1 MNRKQ
6 KKNYRP
12 RKSSDDLKIIA
23 ENQLKYVIWML
34 NETATLSAK
43 PNSPE
48 NNAYIESFVIH
59 ARMLIEFLYGESNRN
74 DDIRAADYVDS
85 WRDDHIGDNKPFSK
99 STFIKDIKTKA
110 DKMAAHLTDHG
121 SMYSDKDREWDRIKI
136 RDEINKII
144 LEFLDAVPD
153 DATISKETKSE
164 IRSII
169 MKESG
174 PNGVPYDSI
183 KTAEIITTGLTS
195 ITGATGPHQ

>member
-74 DDIRAADYVDS
+74 DDIRAADYVDGWWDNYIS
-85 WRDDHIGDNKPFSK
+85 KNKPLEK
-99 STFIKDIKTKA
+99 SEFIKNIKKKA
-110 DKMAAHLTDHG
+110 NLMAAHLTKAG
-121 SMYSDKDREWDRIKI
+121 SMYSDKDKEWDRIRI
-136 RDEINKII
+136 RDDI
-144 LEFLDAVPD
+144 
-153 DATISKETKSE
+153 
-164 IRSII
+164 
-169 MKESG
+169 
-174 PNGVPYDSI
+174 
-183 KTAEIITTGLTS
+183 
-195 ITGATGPHQ
+195 

>member
-59 ARMLIEFLYGESNRN
+59 ARMLIEFLYGESNRK

-85 WRDDHIGDNKPFSK
+85 WRDDYISDNKSVSK

-183 KTAEIITTGLTS
+183 KTAEINTTGLTS

>member
-74 DDIRAADYVDS
+74 DDIRAADYVDGWWDNYIS
-85 WRDDHIGDNKPFSK
+85 KNKPLEK
-99 STFIKDIKTKA
+99 SEFIKNIKKKA
-110 DKMAAHLTDHG
+110 NLMAAHLTKAG
-121 SMYSDKDREWDRIKI
+121 SMYSDKDKEWDRIRI
-136 RDEINKII
+136 RDDINKII
-144 LEFLDAVPD
+144 LKFLEAVPD
-153 DATISKETKSE
+153 DSTISRETKLK
-164 IRSII
+164 IKSII
-169 MKESG
+169 NDASG
-174 PNGVPYDSI
+174 PKGLPPDSI
-183 KTAEIITTGLTS
+183 MASGLNATELTG
-195 ITGATGPHQ
+195 ITGATGPQQ